1 MKATDQLRD
10 EHEGILVMLA
20 ILDRVSAKLKE
31 EGSLN
36 EEHFEGML
44 DFFRVFVDRCH
55 HGKEEDLLFPAY
67 EAAGIPNENGP
78 IGAMLAEHA
87 EGRRHVQA
95 MAEAFDG
102 LKRNE
107 GPAAPNLVQHAADYS
122 TLLKQ
127 HIYKE
132 NTALYPMGDAEL
144 TEEKNKELLTGFDA
158 IEHEKVGAGKH
169 EQFHAMM
176 DKLKGV
182 YPV

>member
-78 IGAMLAEHA
+78 IGAMGKASPSMNMI
-87 EGRRHVQA
+87 RSSS
-95 MAEAFDG
+95 
-102 LKRNE
+102 
-107 GPAAPNLVQHAADYS
+107 AAAWATRSPSSVSLSSCRS
-122 TLLKQ
+122 TG
-127 HIYKE
+127 
-132 NTALYPMGDAEL
+132 TSVA
-144 TEEKNKELLTGFDA
+144 
-158 IEHEKVGAGKH
+158 
-169 EQFHAMM
+169 
-176 DKLKGV
+176 
-182 YPV
+182 